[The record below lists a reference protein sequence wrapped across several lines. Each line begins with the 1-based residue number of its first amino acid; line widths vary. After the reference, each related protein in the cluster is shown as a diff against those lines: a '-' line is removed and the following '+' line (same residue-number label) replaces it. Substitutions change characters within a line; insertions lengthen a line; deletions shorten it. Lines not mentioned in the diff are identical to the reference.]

1 MNKIIKLFNQD
12 FARELFLK
20 EIIPLYANAAG
31 IGEIKIIYHKKNVWE
46 TTYHV
51 VVEYKI
57 LLEKLDAP
65 PEQINIFC
73 TAHSSEP
80 REKVFKSLS
89 FLNENNFD
97 MADLTIPK
105 PLFYSKQ
112 FNATFYQG
120 VVGHNLY
127 HYIREKNYSEIEK
140 ITAMS
145 AAWFAKLHALPVIM
159 TKDFLDEVRVSQ
171 VVPGYEYV
179 LKKINERQPL
189 FLGRATKIYDH
200 IKEQEKVFLFT
211 TKERWLVHGD
221 AHPENIIK
229 TGTGK
234 LAVIDFTDLCLSDFA
249 RDLGAFTQQFE
260 YMCINKLDD
269 QLFIAK
275 IKDIFLEKYQEYANI
290 KMSDSLKNRIKN
302 YYNWSAFRTAIFYI
316 TGHINKPER
325 AEPLI
330 NKILESIAYNK

>member
-1 MNKIIKLFNQD
+1 MNKITKLFDQA
-12 FARELFLK
+12 FARELFLR
-20 EIIPLYANAAG
+20 ETIPLYPDATG
-31 IGEIKIIYHKKNVWE
+31 IGEVKIVYHKKNVWE

-51 VVEYKI
+51 VAEYKI
-57 LLEKLDAP
+57 VLEKADSQS
-65 PEQINIFC
+65 EQINIFC

-80 REKVFKSLS
+80 REVVYKSLA
-89 FLNENNFD
+89 FLHDNNFSE
-97 MADLTIPK
+97 AELTVPK

-127 HYIREKNYSEIEK
+127 HYIRDNNYGEIEK
-140 ITAMS
+140 ITQMA
-145 AAWFAKLHALPVIM
+145 AAWFAKLHCLPAG
-159 TKDFLDEVRVSQ
+159 TSKGFLNEVRVSQ
-171 VVPGYEYV
+171 VVPGYSYV
-179 LKKINERQPL
+179 LKKIKERQPL
-189 FLGRATKIYDH
+189 FLDQAKKIYDH
-200 IKEQEKVFLFT
+200 IKDQEKEFLAS

-260 YMCINKLDD
+260 YMCINKLGD
-269 QLFIAK
+269 QSFIAK
-275 IKDIFLEKYQEYANI
+275 VKNIFLDKYQDCAKI
-290 KMSDSLKNRIKN
+290 KIEDNLRSRIEN
-302 YYNWSAFRTAIFYI
+302 YYNWSAFRTAIFFL
-316 TGHINKPER
+316 TGHLNKPER

-330 NKILESIAYNK
+330 VKILDSINHK